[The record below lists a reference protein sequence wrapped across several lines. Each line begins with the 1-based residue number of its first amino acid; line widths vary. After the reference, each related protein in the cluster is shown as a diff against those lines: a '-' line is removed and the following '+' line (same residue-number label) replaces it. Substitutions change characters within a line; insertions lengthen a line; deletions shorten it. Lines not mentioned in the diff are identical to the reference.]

1 MIIPD
6 VNLLLYAY
14 DEASPSHG
22 PAVTWLQRCMGG
34 DEPVG
39 LTKAAIF
46 GFLRVGTSP
55 RVFDHPMTVAE
66 AAGHVRGWLE
76 QPVVRVLDSTPRHVE
91 LVLALLEQAGTAAN
105 LVTDAQIA
113 AAAIEHSGIVHTTDA
128 DFARFPDVRWFNPLT
143 RAASRG
149 VKPPSTR

>member
-22 PAVTWLQRCMGG
+22 PAVTWLQQCMRG
-34 DEPVG
+34 DDPVG
-39 LTKAAIF
+39 LTKVVIF

-55 RVFDHPMTVAE
+55 RVFNHPMTVAE
-66 AAGHVRGWLE
+66 AAGHIRGWLE
-76 QPVVRVLDSTPRHVE
+76 QPAVRMLESTPRHVD
-91 LVLALLEQAGTAAN
+91 LVLGLLEQAGTAAN

-113 AAAIEHSGIVHTTDA
+113 AAAIEHNGIVHTTDA
-128 DFARFPDVRWFNPLT
+128 DFVRFPDVRWFNPLT
-143 RAASRG
+143 RAASRA
-149 VKPPSTR
+149 VQRPSTR